1 MIAPYMHGNLQ
12 GFDKIISTLE
22 NVKLNFIH
30 FLQAN
35 NNKEK
40 RNRGLCH
47 DIKVLNEIPTLNLY
61 LFIWADYRKNIT
73 NEIN

>member
-30 FLQAN
+30 FSKAN

-40 RNRGLCH
+40 RNGGLCH

-61 LFIWADYRKNIT
+61 LFI
-73 NEIN
+73 